1 MRSHRAVTRALAATF
16 LAGNL
21 ETEQLVARGSHLL
34 GKRWRW
40 LWPLAR
46 RVVQS
51 FGISARPRLAT
62 LVEFLEHDQGYQRA
76 QARYELQVAN
86 LLGANPT
93 MCPIDQAVG
102 WEVPQIV
109 TAAELAEWF
118 GVSPSELQWF
128 ADVKR
133 FQKRQNCA
141 PIRHYHYRAL
151 SKRFGQI
158 RLIEAPKPR
167 LKAIQ
172 RQILESILDQVPAHD
187 AANGFRKGGSI
198 RTFAEPHVDQQ
209 VVVKIDLQDFF
220 PTISAGR
227 VHAIF
232 RTIGYPDRVADLLT
246 GLCVNSVPWHA
257 WDKRRFSV
265 TDQCARQAVWR
276 YAKPHLPQGAPTS
289 PALANLC
296 AYRLDCRL
304 TGLAMSVDAT
314 YSRYA
319 DDLAISGGENLSRVA
334 RRFQIHVCATAM
346 EEGFRVNHRKTRIM
360 RQGVRQQI
368 AGLVVNKRINLSR
381 ADRDALKATLT
392 NCVRFGPDSQN
403 RNAHADFRS
412 HLHGKI
418 AFVESINPQWG
429 AKLRKLFDRIDWSP
443 TTDQR

>member
-1 MRSHRAVTRALAATF
+1 MRSPRAITRALAATF

-21 ETEQLVARGSHLL
+21 ETEQLVARGSQLM

-40 LWPLAR
+40 LRPLAR
-46 RVVQS
+46 RVVQR

-76 QARYELQVAN
+76 QERHELQLAG
-86 LLGANPT
+86 LIGATPT
-93 MCPIDQAVG
+93 MCPLDQAAG

-109 TAAELAEWF
+109 SPAELAEWL
-118 GVSPSELQWF
+118 GVSPSDLEWL
-128 ADVKR
+128 ADAKQLKHR
-133 FQKRQNCA
+133 QKCS
-141 PIRHYHYRAL
+141 PIRHYHYRTL

-172 RQILESILDQVPAHD
+172 RQILESILDKVPAHD
-187 AANGFRKGGSI
+187 AAHGFRKGGSI
-198 RTFAEPHVDQQ
+198 RTFAEPHVDQP

-220 PTISAGR
+220 PSITAGR

-232 RTIGYPDRVADLLT
+232 RTVGYPDRVADLLT
-246 GLCVNSVPWHA
+246 GLCVNSVPWNA
-257 WDKRRFSV
+257 WDERRFSV
-265 TDQCARQAVWR
+265 TDKCARQARSR

-319 DDLAISGGENLSRVA
+319 DDLAISGGACLSRVA
-334 RRFQIHVCATAM
+334 KRFQVHVCATAM

-392 NCVRFGPDSQN
+392 NCVRFGPDDQN
-403 RNAHADFRS
+403 RDAHVDFRS

-429 AKLRKLFDRIDWSP
+429 LKLRKLFDRIDWSP
-443 TTDQR
+443 TTDQC